1 MAIRSLKD
9 FQITIGG
16 RTFTNEA
23 WESDWFKGI
32 YITIDDKNISTTAK
46 GRRICSCGNV
56 DDQYDGSCP
65 KCGNTTWFK
74 TRIGRWGYRNHDDAN
89 NRVPQVVD
97 DSILGISMKC
107 EFNTKTKQFVMK
119 EVIYDVLENKGGFY
133 SLNDHTIDAKL
144 LNNVFDEYIADKPDW
159 DNMRKL
165 LQMYPADTI
174 KEWMSWVPESTKD
187 VKVLL
192 YNIYKAIP
200 GIDLVSRE
208 LFRAI
213 LESFVRQQNTC
224 HKSVNDFLKFIKA
237 PIALSEV
244 YPIMGLPQHC
254 DLMVLDQCNQ
264 DFVDVIIHALLHN
277 RITFQELYTM
287 LSGHNAEEI
296 NLYGFDLTDFVRRNI
311 VKHGS
316 QTYKAFI
323 SVYSTSK
330 TNMKE
335 ANLARLDAY
344 CKKKGIKTFPAAYE
358 SLMAGDGFGFL
369 AALAGETK

>member
-1 MAIRSLKD
+1 MLRKNRLLRLARFEDIKKHDWFEEFNWEELEELKTVPEYIPETSSNISLK
-9 FQITIGG
+9 
-16 RTFTNEA
+16 
-23 WESDWFKGI
+23 
-32 YITIDDKNISTTAK
+32 
-46 GRRICSCGNV
+46 
-56 DDQYDGSCP
+56 
-65 KCGNTTWFK
+65 NTSGAYLKHFFET
-74 TRIGRWGYRNHDDAN
+74 
-89 NRVPQVVD
+89 
-97 DSILGISMKC
+97 
-107 EFNTKTKQFVMK
+107 
-119 EVIYDVLENKGGFY
+119 
-133 SLNDHTIDAKL
+133 
-144 LNNVFDEYIADKPDW
+144 
-159 DNMRKL
+159 
-165 LQMYPADTI
+165 
-174 KEWMSWVPESTKD
+174 TKD

-287 LSGHNAEEI
+287 LSGHDAEEI

-344 CKKKGIKTFPAAYE
+344 CKKKGIKTFPAAYD